1 MLLIIEHVLTC
12 FNRQK
17 KFYIMSINGFDKAV
31 FHRSFDG
38 LIEGQKVVEP
48 DTESLVRAL
57 EKISTVDS
65 FDEDRSIG

>member
-1 MLLIIEHVLTC
+1 
-12 FNRQK
+12 
-17 KFYIMSINGFDKAV
+17 MSINGFDKAV

-38 LIEGQKVVEP
+38 LIEGQEVVEP